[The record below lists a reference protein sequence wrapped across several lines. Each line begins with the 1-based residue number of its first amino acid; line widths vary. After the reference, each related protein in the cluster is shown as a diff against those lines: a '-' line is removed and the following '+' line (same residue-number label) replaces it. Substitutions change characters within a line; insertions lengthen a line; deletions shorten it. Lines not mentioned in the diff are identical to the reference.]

1 MASRAKAY
9 PDGNIFEKLVDIMDD
24 QQNIYNCV
32 QLLVA
37 TQVRAYHLG
46 NERTLKHQFDLQVLS
61 ELPLCQCIDQ
71 KAGRAN
77 L

>member
-37 TQVRAYHLG
+37 
-46 NERTLKHQFDLQVLS
+46 
-61 ELPLCQCIDQ
+61 I
-71 KAGRAN
+71 
-77 L
+77 